1 MRQLLLCG
9 AAIGAL
15 ILSSC
20 TSTPQ
25 TLPETPQQSAAATPT
40 PAATPTAPKETAAQF
55 LARAEKEL
63 SDYSD
68 YAARIA
74 WVNANFITDDTD
86 WLNAWAGSAGTLLS
100 VRLANETKQFEGATL
115 TQDQQRKM
123 NILRAGI
130 VMPAPSTGTPE
141 QQKQIADELNT
152 ITTDLNS
159 TYGKGK
165 IPLDPAK
172 FNVPAVLKI
181 LNAARNKEEPRDPK
195 APLTLEEGSLLLAE
209 SRDPKILAAVWE
221 GWHNISPEMKPDYQR
236 MVEIGNQGAREL
248 GFKDVA
254 DMWLANYDMPSADM
268 EKTVERLWTQVKPLY
283 DDLHCY
289 VRGKLNA
296 KYGDAVQ
303 PKTGP
308 IRADLLGNMWAQ
320 QWDSI
325 YDIAAPPSSNPG
337 YDLNT
342 LLKQKGYDEIKMVK
356 TGEAFFTSLGLAPLP
371 ETFWQRSLITR
382 PRDREVICHASAWDI
397 DNLDDIRIKM
407 CTQVN
412 AEDFSTVHHELGH
425 NFYQRAYK
433 NQDFLFK
440 NGANDGFHEA
450 IGDFVALSITP
461 EYLKQLG
468 LITKVPSADADIG
481 LLMDRALEKVS
492 FLPFALKVDKWRWQV
507 FRGQTTPAQYNQAW
521 VDLGREYQGITPPVA
536 RGADAFDP
544 GAKYHI
550 PGNTPYLRYFLS
562 FILQFQFH
570 KAACEQ
576 AGWTG
581 PLHRCSIYGNK
592 DVGAKF
598 TKMLEMGASKPWPDA
613 LEAFTGTREIDGSAL
628 VSYFAPLQTW
638 MKDQNK
644 GQSCGW

>member
-1 MRQLLLCG
+1 MRQFLLCG

-20 TSTPQ
+20 AGVPQ
-25 TLPETPQQSAAATPT
+25 PATEAAPQAA
-40 PAATPTAPKETAAQF
+40 APKETPAAF

-63 SDYSD
+63 QAYSD

-86 WLNAWAGSAGTLLS
+86 WLNAWAGSEGTLIS
-100 VRLANETKQFEGATL
+100 VRLANETKTFEGAQL
-115 TQDQQRKM
+115 TQAEQRKM

-130 VMPAPSTGTPE
+130 TMPAPSAGTAE

-152 ITTDLNS
+152 ILTDLNS

-165 IPLDPAK
+165 VPLDPAK
-172 FNVPAVLKI
+172 FDVAAVLKI
-181 LNAARNKEEPRDPK
+181 LNASRGKEDPRDPK
-195 APLTLEEGSLLLAE
+195 DPMTLEEASLLLAQ
-209 SRDPKILAAVWE
+209 SRDPKMLQAAWE
-221 GWHNISPEMKPDYQR
+221 GWHAISPVMKPDYQR
-236 MVEIGNQGAREL
+236 MVEIGNAGAREL
-248 GFKDVA
+248 GFSDIA
-254 DMWLANYDMPSADM
+254 DMWLANYDMPSKDM
-268 EKTVERLWTQVKPLY
+268 EATVEKLWRQVKPLY
-283 DDLHCY
+283 NDLHCY

-296 KYGDAVQ
+296 RYGDAVQ
-303 PKTGP
+303 PRTGP

-320 QWDSI
+320 DWSNI
-325 YDIAAPPSSNPG
+325 SDIAAPPASNPG
-337 YDLNT
+337 YDLNEV
-342 LLKQKGYDEIKMVK
+342 LVAKGYTPLKMVQ
-356 TGEAFFTSLGLAPLP
+356 TGEAFFTSLGLPPLP
-371 ETFWQRSLITR
+371 DTFWTRSLITR
-382 PRDREVICHASAWDI
+382 PRDREVVCHASAWNI
-397 DNLDDIRIKM
+397 DNMDDIRIKM

-433 NQDFLFK
+433 DQDFLYK
-440 NGANDGFHEA
+440 NGAHDGFHEA

-468 LITKVPSADADIG
+468 LISADPPASADTG
-481 LLMDRALEKVS
+481 LLMDRALEKIA
-492 FLPFALKVDKWRWQV
+492 FLPFAIKLDKWRWNV
-507 FRGQTTPAQYNQAW
+507 FRGSVTPAQYNQAW
-521 VDLGREYQGITPPVA
+521 WDLSKEYQGITPPGP
-536 RGADAFDP
+536 RPADAFDP

-581 PLHRCSIYGNK
+581 PLHRCSIYNNK
-592 DVGAKF
+592 AVGEKF
-598 TKMLEMGASKPWPDA
+598 IRMLEMGASKPWPDA
-613 LEAFTGTREIDGSAL
+613 LEAFTGTREMDGSAL
-628 VSYFAPLQTW
+628 VAYFAPLQAW
-638 MKDQNK
+638 LKQQNA
-644 GQSCGW
+644 GQQCGW

>member
-1 MRQLLLCG
+1 MRQVLLGGVAAVAMLLAGCGGGG
-9 AAIGAL
+9 AADA
-15 ILSSC
+15 
-20 TSTPQ
+20 TK
-25 TLPETPQQSAAATPT
+25 EDAAT
-40 PAATPTAPKETAAQF
+40 F
-55 LARAEKEL
+55 LANAEKEL
-63 SDYSD
+63 AEFADYS
-68 YAARIA
+68 ARVA

-86 WLNAWAGSAGTLLS
+86 WLVARAGSEGTLMS
-100 VRLANETKQFEGATL
+100 VRLANATKAYEGQTL

-130 VMPAPSTGTPE
+130 TMPAPSAGTPE
-141 QQKQIADELNT
+141 EQKKIADELAEVMT
-152 ITTDLNS
+152 RISS

-165 IPLDPAK
+165 FTIDGQELNLEQLSEILAK
-172 FNVPAVLKI
+172 
-181 LNAARNKEEPRDPK
+181 
-195 APLTLEEGSLLLAE
+195 
-209 SRDPKILAAVWE
+209 SRDPKKLQQAWE
-221 GWHNISPEMKPDYQR
+221 GWHTISVPMKADYAR
-236 MVEIGNQGAREL
+236 MVEIGTAGAREL
-248 GFKDVA
+248 GFSDIA
-254 DMWLANYDMPSADM
+254 DMWLANYDMPSKDM
-268 EKTVERLWTQVKPLY
+268 EATVEKLWGQVKPLY

-320 QWDSI
+320 DWGNIS
-325 YDIAAPPSSNPG
+325 DIAAPPASNPG
-337 YDLNT
+337 YDLNKV
-342 LLKQKGYDEIKMVK
+342 LVAKGYDPIKMVK
-356 TGEAFFTSLGLAPLP
+356 TGEAFFTSLGLPPLP

-382 PRDREVICHASAWDI
+382 PRDREVQCHASAWNI
-397 DNLDDIRIKM
+397 DNKDDIRIKM

-433 NQDFLFK
+433 NQDYLFK
-440 NGANDGFHEA
+440 NGAHDGFHEA

-468 LITKVPSADADIG
+468 LISVDPPASADTG
-481 LLMDRALEKVS
+481 LLMERALEKIA
-492 FLPFALKVDKWRWQV
+492 FLPFAIKLDKWRWNV
-507 FRGQTTPAQYNQAW
+507 FRGSVTPEQYNQAW
-521 VDLGREYQGITPPVA
+521 WDLSKEYQGIVPPA
-536 RGADAFDP
+536 PRPADAFDP

-581 PLHRCSIYGNK
+581 PLHRCSIYNNK
-592 DVGAKF
+592 AVGEKF
-598 TKMLEMGASKPWPDA
+598 IKMLEMGASKPWPDA
-613 LEAFTGTREIDGSAL
+613 LEAFTGTREMDGSAL

-638 MKDQNK
+638 LKQQNAS
-644 GQSCGW
+644 QQCGW

>member
-20 TSTPQ
+20 TAISPPAADPATTPR
-25 TLPETPQQSAAATPT
+25 TTAAAATPKQT
-40 PAATPTAPKETAAQF
+40 PAEF
-55 LARAEKEL
+55 LAAAEKEL
-63 SDYSD
+63 SDFSN
-68 YAARIA
+68 YAARVA
-74 WVNANFITDDTD
+74 WVNSTHITDDTD
-86 WLNAWAGSAGTLLS
+86 WLNARAGSEGTLLA
-100 VRLANETKQFEGATL
+100 VRLANATKQFEGAAMTPE
-115 TQDQQRKM
+115 QKRKM
-123 NILRAGI
+123 DILRAGI
-130 VMPAPSTGTPE
+130 VMPAPSKGTPD
-141 QQKQIADELNT
+141 QQKQVADELAT
-152 ITTDLNS
+152 ITTDLQS

-165 IPLDPAK
+165 VPLDPAK
-172 FNVPAVLKI
+172 FDVAAVLKV
-181 LNAARNKEEPRDPK
+181 LNASRSKEEPRDPK
-195 APLTLEEGSLLLAE
+195 APLTLEEASLLLAE
-209 SRDPKILAAVWE
+209 SRDPKILAAAWE
-221 GWHNISPEMKPDYQR
+221 GWHAISPVMKPDYQR
-236 MVEIGNQGAREL
+236 MVEIGNEGAREL

-289 VRGKLNA
+289 ARGKLNA

-320 QWDSI
+320 QWDNI
-325 YDIAAPPSSNPG
+325 DDIAAPPASDPG
-337 YDLNT
+337 YDLT
-342 LLKQKGYDEIKMVK
+342 AVLKQKGYDEIRMVK

-371 ETFWQRSLITR
+371 ETFWQRSQITR
-382 PRDREVICHASAWDI
+382 PRDREVVCHASAWNV
-397 DNLDDIRIKM
+397 DNKEDLRIKM
-407 CTQVN
+407 CTQIN

-433 NQDFLFK
+433 DRDFLFK

-468 LITKVPSADADIG
+468 LIDKVPAASADIG
-481 LLMDRALEKVS
+481 LLMDRALEKVA
-492 FLPFALKVDKWRWQV
+492 FLPFAIKVDKWRWQV
-507 FRGQTTPAQYNQAW
+507 FRGETTPAQYNQAW
-521 VDLGREYQGITPPVA
+521 VDLGRQYQGITPPVSRA
-536 RGADAFDP
+536 AEAFDP
-544 GAKYHI
+544 GAKFHI

-592 DVGAKF
+592 AVGAKF

-613 LEAFTGTREIDGSAL
+613 LEAFTGTREMDGSAL
-628 VSYFAPLQTW
+628 VSYFAPLQAW
-638 MKDQNK
+638 MKEQNK
-644 GQSCGW
+644 GQTCGW

>member
-1 MRQLLLCG
+1 MRQILLCG

-15 ILSSC
+15 FLSSC
-20 TSTPQ
+20 NSVSAPVADMTPP
-25 TLPETPQQSAAATPT
+25 TETATT
-40 PAATPTAPKETAAQF
+40 KETAAQF
-55 LARAEKEL
+55 LARAEAEL
-63 SDYSD
+63 SEYYD
-68 YAARIA
+68 YAARVA

-86 WLNAWAGSAGTLLS
+86 WLNARAGSEGTLLS
-100 VRLANETKQFEGATL
+100 VRLANETKQFEGANL
-115 TQDQQRKM
+115 TPEQTRKM
-123 NILRAGI
+123 TILRAGI
-130 VMPAPSTGTPE
+130 VMPAPSKGTAE
-141 QQKQIADELNT
+141 DQKKIADELNT

-172 FNVPAVLKI
+172 FDVPAVLKI
-181 LNAARNKEEPRDPK
+181 LNASRNKEEPRDPK
-195 APLTLEEGSLLLAE
+195 APLTLEEASQLLAE
-209 SRDPKILAAVWE
+209 SRDPKILAAAWE
-221 GWHNISPEMKPDYQR
+221 GWHAISPVMKPDYQR
-236 MVEIGNQGAREL
+236 MVEIGNAGAKEL
-248 GFKDVA
+248 GFSDIA

-268 EKTVERLWTQVKPLY
+268 EKTVERLWGQVKPLY
-283 DDLHCY
+283 NDLHCY

-296 KYGDAVQ
+296 RYGDAVQ
-303 PKTGP
+303 SKTGP

-320 QWDSI
+320 QWDNI
-325 YDIAAPPSSNPG
+325 YDIAAPPASDPG
-337 YDLNT
+337 YDLT
-342 LLKQKGYDEIKMVK
+342 ALLKQKGYDEIKMVK

-371 ETFWQRSLITR
+371 DTFWERSLITR
-382 PRDREVICHASAWDI
+382 PRDREVVCHASAWDI

-407 CTQVN
+407 CTQIN

-433 NQDFLFK
+433 NQDLLFK

-450 IGDFVALSITP
+450 IGDFIALSITP
-461 EYLKQLG
+461 EYLEQLG
-468 LITKVPSADADIG
+468 LISKVPSADADIG

-507 FRGQTTPAQYNQAW
+507 FRGETSPAQYNQAW
-521 VDLGREYQGITPPVA
+521 VDLGKEYQGITPPVS
-536 RGADAFDP
+536 RPADAFDP

-562 FILQFQFH
+562 FVLQFQFH

-581 PLHRCSIYGNK
+581 PLHRCSIYNNK
-592 DVGAKF
+592 EVGAKF

-638 MKDQNK
+638 MKEQNK

>member
-20 TSTPQ
+20 TSTSQP
-25 TLPETPQQSAAATPT
+25 LPDTPQQTV
-40 PAATPTAPKETAAQF
+40 TAPATTAPASKETAAEF

-63 SDYSD
+63 SAYSD

-74 WVNANFITDDTD
+74 WVNSNFITDDTD

-115 TQDQQRKM
+115 TPEQKRKM

-130 VMPAPSTGTPE
+130 VMPAPSKGTPDD
-141 QQKQIADELNT
+141 QKKIADELNT

-165 IPLDPAK
+165 VPLDPAK
-172 FNVPAVLKI
+172 FNVAAVLKI
-181 LNAARNKEEPRDPK
+181 LNASRNKEEPRDPK
-195 APLTLEEGSLLLAE
+195 AALTLEEASLLLAE
-209 SRDPKILAAVWE
+209 SRDPKILAAAWE
-221 GWHNISPEMKPDYQR
+221 GWHAISPPMKTDYQR
-236 MVEIGNQGAREL
+236 MVEIGNEGAREL

-268 EKTVERLWTQVKPLY
+268 EQTVERLWTQVKPLY
-283 DDLHCY
+283 NDLHCY
-289 VRGKLNA
+289 VRGKLNT

-320 QWDSI
+320 QWDNI
-325 YDIAAPPSSNPG
+325 YDIAAPPASDPG
-337 YDLNT
+337 YDLTT

-397 DNLDDIRIKM
+397 DNMDDIRIKM

-468 LITKVPSADADIG
+468 LISKVPSADADIG

-507 FRGQTTPAQYNQAW
+507 FRGQTSPAQYNQAW
-521 VDLGREYQGITPPVA
+521 VDLGREYQGITPPVS
-536 RGADAFDP
+536 RPGDAFDP

-562 FILQFQFH
+562 FVLQFQFH

-644 GQSCGW
+644 GQTCGW

>member
-1 MRQLLLCG
+1 MRQILLCS

-15 ILSSC
+15 FLSSC
-20 TSTPQ
+20 NT
-25 TLPETPQQSAAATPT
+25 AAA
-40 PAATPTAPKETAAQF
+40 PTADTPPTVASSSTGAAKETATQF

-74 WVNANFITDDTD
+74 WVNSNFITDDTD
-86 WLNAWAGSAGTLLS
+86 WLNAWAGSAGTLLT

-115 TQDQQRKM
+115 TPQQQRKM

-130 VMPAPSTGTPE
+130 VMPAPSKGTADD
-141 QQKQIADELNT
+141 QKKIADELNT

-172 FNVPAVLKI
+172 FDVGAVLKI

-195 APLTLEEGSLLLAE
+195 APLTLEEASLLLAE
-209 SRDPKILAAVWE
+209 SRDPKILSAVWE
-221 GWHNISPEMKPDYQR
+221 GWHAISPPMKPDYQR
-236 MVEIGNQGAREL
+236 MVEIGNEGAREL

-268 EKTVERLWTQVKPLY
+268 EKTVDRLWTQVKPLY
-283 DDLHCY
+283 NDLHCY

-325 YDIAAPPSSNPG
+325 YNIAAPPSSDPG

-371 ETFWQRSLITR
+371 DTFWQRSLITR

-468 LITKVPSADADIG
+468 LISKVPSADADIG

-492 FLPFALKVDKWRWQV
+492 FLPFALKVDNWRWQV
-507 FRGQTTPAQYNQAW
+507 FRGETTPAQYNQAW
-521 VDLGREYQGITPPVA
+521 VDLGRKYQGITPPVSRA
-536 RGADAFDP
+536 ADAFDP

-592 DVGAKF
+592 EVGAKF

-628 VSYFAPLQTW
+628 VAYFAPLQTW
-638 MKDQNK
+638 MKEQNK